1 MNKQSFW
8 NTLGEF
14 SAADLCSAD
23 TAVRVMS
30 SDIRSLALGTKICGL
45 AKTVLTQP
53 AQNEAI
59 HRAVKEA
66 EVGQVL
72 VIESAPD
79 DKVALFGDILAR
91 GCSNRGLVGAVIDG
105 AVRDSPEIRRMKFPT
120 FCRSVSPL
128 GPAKTIK
135 GRSDIEITCGGI
147 IVRPGDIVVGDDD
160 GVVVV
165 PYEMVEIVARK
176 AAQIVRKEEDI
187 ISRIINGESTYDILG
202 LGGTQHGK

>member
-8 NTLGEF
+8 NTLSEF
-14 SAADLCSAD
+14 SAAELCSAD
-23 TAVRVMS
+23 AAVRVMS
-30 SDIRSLALGTKICGL
+30 SDIRSLALGTKICGP

-91 GCSNRGLVGAVIDG
+91 GCSSRGLVGAVIDG
-105 AVRDSPEIRRMKFPT
+105 AIRDSSEIRRLKFPT

-160 GVVVV
+160 GVVIV
-165 PYEMVEIVARK
+165 PYEMVERVARK
-176 AAQIVRKEEDI
+176 AAQIVKNEEEI
-187 ISRIINGESTYDILG
+187 VSRILNGESTYDILG
-202 LGGTQHGK
+202 LGGAQHGK